1 MSRRTAYYKTSQL
14 YPAAQKVVRTPRNPR
29 LNGWPHS
36 TPTPT
41 PTPIHTPTPRIIS
54 PINSQS
60 LRPKPVE
67 SSLKVRYKMLHKAN
81 PGDPE
86 VWGPAF
92 WFSLHNGAARYPINA
107 SPLWRRR
114 MKSYIQGIP
123 VMVPCEKCADH
134 ATAYIE
140 SRDDLDEV
148 VKNKDSLFS
157 FFVEFHNFV
166 NERLGK
172 KRIPME
178 TAIKMYKGTANVLTV
193 SYGPP

>member
-1 MSRRTAYYKTSQL
+1 
-14 YPAAQKVVRTPRNPR
+14 
-29 LNGWPHS
+29 
-36 TPTPT
+36 
-41 PTPIHTPTPRIIS
+41 
-54 PINSQS
+54 
-60 LRPKPVE
+60 
-67 SSLKVRYKMLHKAN
+67 
-81 PGDPE
+81 
-86 VWGPAF
+86 
-92 WFSLHNGAARYPINA
+92 
-107 SPLWRRR
+107 
-114 MKSYIQGIP
+114 
-123 VMVPCEKCADH
+123 MVPCERCADH

-193 SYGPP
+193 SYGPPSLKQ